1 MQKNKKI
8 FFSLHFSI
16 LIYFNNFSLVFGN
29 IMTVARF
36 SPFPDCG
43 DDVHRRRGR
52 DGGVDGG
59 GGAVGVGGEHGL
71 VEGVAVGGIVAVV
84 PVGPR

>member
-1 MQKNKKI
+1 MSRA
-8 FFSLHFSI
+8 FP
-16 LIYFNNFSLVFGN
+16 
-29 IMTVARF
+29 
-36 SPFPDCG
+36 PFPDCRY
-43 DDVHRRRGR
+43 DVHRRRGR

-84 PVGPR
+84 SVAPVGGPGELGGGDD